1 MSSDE
6 TNQLIEQVG
15 LEFRRYQNASDE
27 FEDAVAEL
35 LGLNRTDLRCTDI
48 IDRHG
53 RVTAGD
59 LARETGLTTGAV
71 TSILDRL
78 ERLGLVKRVRDKE
91 DRRRVMVELT
101 DKAIRNGKEIWGPL
115 KTASQTSLSR
125 YSSQQLTFVRDFL
138 LGSQRFIAEQTARV
152 RGLRRKKS
160 R

>member
-6 TNQLIEQVG
+6 TNALIEQVG
-15 LEFRRYQNASDE
+15 LEFRRYQTASDE
-27 FEDAVAEL
+27 FEDTVAEL
-35 LGLNRTDLRCTDI
+35 LGMNRTDLRCTDI
-48 IDRHG
+48 IDRRG

-59 LARETGLTTGAV
+59 LAREAGLTTGAV

-101 DKAIRNGKEIWGPL
+101 DKAVRNGKEIWGPL
-115 KTASQTSLSR
+115 KSASRTSLSH
-125 YSSQQLTFVRDFL
+125 YSDQQLAFVRDFL
-138 LGSQRFIAEQTARV
+138 AGSQRFMAEQTARV